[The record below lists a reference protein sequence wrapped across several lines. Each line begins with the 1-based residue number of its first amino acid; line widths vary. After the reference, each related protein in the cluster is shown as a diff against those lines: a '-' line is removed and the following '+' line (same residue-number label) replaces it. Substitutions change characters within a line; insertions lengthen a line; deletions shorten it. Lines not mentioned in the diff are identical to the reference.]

1 MTDADYNDI
10 ASKTENY
17 SGADLSIL
25 CKDAA
30 MVPLRFA
37 QKATKWQKVNE
48 NGKTLYMA
56 ADNNAMGHDIVQMG
70 LYDLPDNGLKLPD
83 MNHSHFIAALK
94 TSKPTVCTDD
104 LGEFVQWTNEFGE
117 MGA

>member
-37 QKATKWQKVNE
+37 QKATKWKRFNE
-48 NGKTLYMA
+48 NGKVLYMA
-56 ADNNAMGHDIVQMG
+56 MDNNASGPDIESMG
-70 LYDLPDNGLKLPD
+70 LYDLPDNG
-83 MNHSHFIAALK
+83 
-94 TSKPTVCTDD
+94 
-104 LGEFVQWTNEFGE
+104 
-117 MGA
+117 